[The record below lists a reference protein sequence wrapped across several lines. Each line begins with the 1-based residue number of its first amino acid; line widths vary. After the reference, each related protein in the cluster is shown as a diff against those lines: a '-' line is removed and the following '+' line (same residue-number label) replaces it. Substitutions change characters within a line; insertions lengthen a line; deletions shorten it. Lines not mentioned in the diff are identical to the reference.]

1 MKKIIVERDFW
12 EIFPEA
18 RIGVLVARGLDNRL
32 RDGEIYEEILKD
44 AQKEAL
50 RYLEASEFTLNPVVR
65 DWREAFKKFKTKK
78 GARASIEALLKR
90 VVKGN
95 PIGTINPLVDLYNG
109 VSLTY
114 GLPVGGED
122 IDCFQGDIRLT
133 RARGDEVFVPLGESE
148 NSPPYEGEV
157 VYKDEAGAIC
167 RCFNWREAERTML
180 TESTVNAL
188 LIIEILDFASLDTM
202 NAALAALCEAVEDR
216 LGAQTST
223 AVLDRDHPAYTLL
236 D

>member
-78 GARASIEALLKR
+78 IWSACA
-90 VVKGN
+90 
-95 PIGTINPLVDLYNG
+95 
-109 VSLTY
+109 
-114 GLPVGGED
+114 
-122 IDCFQGDIRLT
+122 
-133 RARGDEVFVPLGESE
+133 
-148 NSPPYEGEV
+148 
-157 VYKDEAGAIC
+157 
-167 RCFNWREAERTML
+167 
-180 TESTVNAL
+180 
-188 LIIEILDFASLDTM
+188 
-202 NAALAALCEAVEDR
+202 
-216 LGAQTST
+216 
-223 AVLDRDHPAYTLL
+223 
-236 D
+236 